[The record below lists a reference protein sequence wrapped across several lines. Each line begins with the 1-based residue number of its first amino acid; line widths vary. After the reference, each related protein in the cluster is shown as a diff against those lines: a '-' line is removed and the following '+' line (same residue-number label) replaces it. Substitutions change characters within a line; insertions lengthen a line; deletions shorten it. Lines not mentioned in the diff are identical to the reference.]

1 MKRAMT
7 ATSHW
12 NAYPASFEPDD
23 GAIMVTFPDLKGA
36 NTYGVDRV
44 EAKAQA
50 ADCLLEAIAV
60 RMLERE
66 DIPPPSR
73 PRRGQVLIP
82 LPTLAAAKV
91 ALYRTMRE
99 EGVTMA
105 ELARR
110 MRCDMQQV
118 RRLLNIGHGSRL
130 DQLDAAFAALRKRLV
145 VEVRDA
151 A

>member
-1 MKRAMT
+1 MT
-7 ATSHW
+7 EPKYPY
-12 NAYPASFEPDD
+12 AYPARFEPDE
-23 GAIMVTFPDLKGA
+23 GAIVVTFPDFPEAG
-36 NTYGVDRV
+36 TYGIDQA

-50 ADCLLEAIAV
+50 ADCLLETVAV

-66 DIPPPSR
+66 DIPLPSR

-130 DQLDAAFAALRKRLV
+130 DQLDAAFAALQKRLV

>member
-1 MKRAMT
+1 MT
-7 ATSHW
+7 DPKYPY
-12 NAYPASFEPDD
+12 AYPARFEPDE
-23 GAIMVTFPDLKGA
+23 GAIVVTFPDFPEAG
-36 NTYGVDRV
+36 TYGIDRA

-50 ADCLLEAIAV
+50 ADCLLETVAV

-130 DQLDAAFAALRKRLV
+130 DQLDAAFAALQKRLV

>member
-1 MKRAMT
+1 MIMT
-7 ATSHW
+7 KPQYDYS
-12 NAYPASFEPDD
+12 YPVILEPDD
-23 GAIMVTFPDLKGA
+23 DAIVVTFPDFPEAG
-36 NTYGVDRV
+36 TYGADRA
-44 EAKAQA
+44 EAEAQA
-50 ADCLLEAIAV
+50 ADCLLETLAV

-66 DIPPPSR
+66 DIPTPSR

-99 EGVTMA
+99 KGVSKA

-118 RRLLNIGHGSRL
+118 RRLLKIGHGSRL
-130 DQLDAAFAALRKRLV
+130 DQLDAAFAALDKRLILDV
-145 VEVRDA
+145 SDA